1 MPIAGLVNPV
11 EVAPSIDFAP
21 AATMPSSSAADP
33 AELAR
38 ALAPAYDL
46 TFTRTLERVLLAELR
61 RQGLASD
68 SP

>member
-1 MPIAGLVNPV
+1 MAGPVNPV
-11 EVAPSIDFAP
+11 AAASTLGLAPGVQAP
-21 AATMPSSSAADP
+21 APGVADP
-33 AELAR
+33 AELDR
-38 ALAPAYDL
+38 ALAPSNDL